1 MHACEDARMPTFQMK
16 HEIECTPERFYKLF
30 TDKEFNEAL
39 YKALEFPEWKM
50 LDVKDTDKEIIRTVK
65 ATPKM
70 EAPAVVVKALGSSF
84 GYTEES
90 KFDKGTNLQTFV
102 IKPSTMADKL
112 KNEGKVRIEAVGS
125 DKCMRIVDI
134 TVEAKVFGIGG
145 MIESSL
151 EKSLRAGWE
160 KSAGFTNKWVKEHP

>member
-1 MHACEDARMPTFQMK
+1 MPTFQLK

-39 YKALEFPEWKM
+39 YKSLEFPEWKI
-50 LDVKDTDKEIIRTVK
+50 LDVKETDKEIIRTVK

-70 EAPAVVVKALGSSF
+70 EAPGPVVKALGASF

-90 KFDKGTNLQTFV
+90 RFDKGTKMQSFA
-102 IKPSTMADKL
+102 IKPSSMADKL

-134 TVEAKVFGIGG
+134 TIEAKVFGIGG
-145 MIESSL
+145 IIESSL
-151 EKSLRAGWE
+151 EKSLRAGWN
-160 KSAGFTNKWVKEHP
+160 KSADFTNKWVKEHP